1 MMDFLQRIAAFV
13 NHPMFWDVVR
23 AVVILVIGGA
33 VAKAASSAIRRFSAR
48 RELEAQREAL
58 ARRAVFYAILVLSL
72 LAALHQL
79 GVNLS
84 VLLGTAGILS
94 VAIGF
99 ASQTSASNVISGLFL
114 IGEKAFVIGDV
125 IQVGSETGE
134 VISIDLLSVKLR
146 TYDNLYVRVPNETL
160 IKSNV
165 INLTRFPIR
174 RYDMQVGVA
183 YKEDL
188 GRVQEVLEDVADRNP
203 LCLTEPKP
211 LFIFLGFGDSAI
223 NIQFS
228 VWATRENFL
237 DLRNSMSLEVKKALD
252 EAGIEIPFPHRSLYA
267 GSATEPFPVR
277 VVAALGAE
285 PAGPPREPTTR

>member
-1 MMDFLQRIAAFV
+1 MDLLPRISAFV

-23 AVVILVIGGA
+23 AVIILIVGGA
-33 VAKAASSAIRRFSAR
+33 VAKAAGSAIRRFSLR
-48 RELEAQREAL
+48 RQIEAQREAL
-58 ARRAVFYAILVLSL
+58 ARRAVFYTMLVLAF

-99 ASQTSASNVISGLFL
+99 ASQTSASNIISGLFL

-125 IQVGSETGE
+125 IQVGTETGE

-188 GRVQEVLEDVADRNP
+188 ARVHAVLEELADRNP

-211 LFIFLGFGDSAI
+211 LFIFLGFGDSSV
-223 NIQFS
+223 NLQFS
-228 VWATRENFL
+228 VWARREKYL
-237 DLRNSMSLEVKKALD
+237 DLRNTLSLEVKNAFD
-252 EAGIEIPFPHRSLYA
+252 EAGIEIPFPHRSLYT

-277 VVAALGAE
+277 VVSQPGADT
-285 PAGPPREPTTR
+285 PAN